1 MDIDEFY
8 ISLADLFVAEWRD
21 NAACLKADDSLFIDE
36 STYSQAKEFCL
47 DCKSKVQCLDNAM
60 VFNDGFFRGGMTEK
74 ERNSVE
80 MHRKRHLAAF
90 RYDLSL
96 V

>member
-1 MDIDEFY
+1 MDIDEVY
-8 ISLADLFVAEWRD
+8 VALADLFVAEWRD
-21 NAACLKADDSLFIDE
+21 HAACRKADDQLFVDE
-36 STYSQAKEFCL
+36 ELYPEAKKFCL
-47 DCKSKVQCLDNAM
+47 DCKSRVSCLDNAM

-74 ERNSVE
+74 ERNSLE

-90 RYDLSL
+90 RYDLSI